1 MAAGTIITVLSNIPW
16 KQVVQNAPMVADGA
30 AKLWK
35 AVASRKKSRPVGD
48 TGEGADNIDA
58 FSEREILE
66 QRLATLE
73 ENVRSLQE
81 QMQAS
86 AELIKTLAEQNTLL
100 VERIELNRQKMIRF
114 AAAGGAMGLVLLGLL
129 AYLLVR

>member
-35 AVASRKKSRPVGD
+35 AVASRKKSRPVSD
-48 TGEGADNIDA
+48 SGEGADNMDA
-58 FSEREILE
+58 FSELEILE

-73 ENVRSLQE
+73 ENVRSLQD